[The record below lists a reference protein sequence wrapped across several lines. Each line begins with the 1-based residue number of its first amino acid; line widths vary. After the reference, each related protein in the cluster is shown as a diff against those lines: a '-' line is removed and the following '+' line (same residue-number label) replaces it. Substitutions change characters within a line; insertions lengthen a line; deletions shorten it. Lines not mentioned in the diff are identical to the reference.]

1 MDKTWKNLTIN
12 LVKSTE
18 LKAELIQTDTA
29 GRGLVATQD
38 LSKNDVL
45 FTETPFVVGPTQ
57 SGGPHFCA
65 NCSQALN
72 VGVLQG
78 KETLSSFFN
87 KLCKLAQT
95 GKQRRRERHYKIAY
109 FKALL
114 KHAFY

>member
-1 MDKTWKNLTIN
+1 MAQLSCLAFAEFQNSDSSFWVVKMDKTWKNLTIN
-12 LVKSTE
+12 LEKSTE
-18 LKAELIQTDTA
+18 LKADLIQTDTA

-57 SGGPHFCA
+57 SVGPHFCA

-78 KETLSSFFN
+78 K
-87 KLCKLAQT
+87 
-95 GKQRRRERHYKIAY
+95 H
-109 FKALL
+109 
-114 KHAFY
+114 

>member
-1 MDKTWKNLTIN
+1 M
-12 LVKSTE
+12 
-18 LKAELIQTDTA
+18 
-29 GRGLVATQD
+29 
-38 LSKNDVL
+38 
-45 FTETPFVVGPTQ
+45 VGPTQ
-57 SGGPHFCA
+57 KIGPHFCA

-109 FKALL
+109 FKGALL
-114 KHAFY
+114 AWAEKLQEWQEVKYWDLKFNLQKVFFFFYVAVD